1 MPFSYFQRTL
11 MILYM
16 WLYCKKRNVQYN
28 LQLRQNRSGYS
39 INFTTPHLPLS
50 KPPYTSLFP
59 RHQVYLHNKGTFYK
73 KSFSIVITVFNKN
86 SNCVQKT
93 FYLTPKEFFVILFFG
108 IVSNGIVSFVIVS
121 PPISS
126 FGNSV
131 AYKVSNMFSIQGST
145 VPLIPAFYYRIILHA
160 FVSSLTL
167 KQCFIFQ

>member
-1 MPFSYFQRTL
+1 
-11 MILYM
+11 M

-59 RHQVYLHNKGTFYK
+59 RHQVYLHNKGTFY
-73 KSFSIVITVFNKN
+73 
-86 SNCVQKT
+86 
-93 FYLTPKEFFVILFFG
+93 LTPKEFFVILSFG
-108 IVSNGIVSFVIVS
+108 IVSHGMVSLEIVSLS
-121 PPISS
+121 ISS

-131 AYKVSNMFSIQGST
+131 AYKVSNMFSIQGFNSAT
-145 VPLIPAFYYRIILHA
+145 NTTFYYRIILHA

-167 KQCFIFQ
+167 K